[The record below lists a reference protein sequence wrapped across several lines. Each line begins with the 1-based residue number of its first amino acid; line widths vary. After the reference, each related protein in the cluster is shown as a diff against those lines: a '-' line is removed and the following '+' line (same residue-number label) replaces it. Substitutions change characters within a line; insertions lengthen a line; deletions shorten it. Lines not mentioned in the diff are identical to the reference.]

1 MLLLLANGLKKAEEL
16 LEDEGVNTEELL
28 EDEGVNAELLEE
40 EGVNTEELLEDEGV
54 NAELLE
60 DEGVNTEELLED
72 EGVNA
77 EELLEEELLDDD
89 EVDVEVALEDEDD
102 ELSAAANVQSAL
114 RPHAAR
120 ISAFAIWSAGRLFR
134 PSMPCDVEN
143 RFVNVDPV
151 ASLDTTHTISVARNG
166 RLASRSGVAVNTNDI
181 LSQPF
186 AMDWSAFSYGIIAS
200 LL

>member
-1 MLLLLANGLKKAEEL
+1 MLTAVDESTVADDEACVEAVVEVPLSNGELLEDEGVKAEEL
-16 LEDEGVNTEELL
+16 LED
-28 EDEGVNAELLEE
+28 
-40 EGVNTEELLEDEGV
+40 
-54 NAELLE
+54 
-60 DEGVNTEELLED
+60 
-72 EGVNA
+72 
-77 EELLEEELLDDD
+77 ELLDDD
-89 EVDVEVALEDEDD
+89 EVDVKVALEDDDD